1 MSNVVSVQ
9 KAAVVSKEEMVDRL
23 ARHLEQQP
31 QSVQASDNLLKRLEV
46 ASLILPVAALAAAI
60 TLIATSG
67 ASLSESI
74 PAAVFGVWG
83 FFAPCIFLIGLHSII
98 IRAFPPVRFL
108 MAAQT
113 KKSPGFFAGP
123 VAVGMGVFIIV
134 SALVFA
140 ACCAMGGY
148 AFFNPDILEILIPVI
163 IVYSVGSGLCGTWL
177 RKQTA

>member
-1 MSNVVSVQ
+1 VSNAVSVPT
-9 KAAVVSKEEMVDRL
+9 AAVVSKEEMVGRL

-31 QSVQASDNLLKRLEV
+31 ESVRSSDRLLKRLEV
-46 ASLILPVAALAAAI
+46 ASLVLPVAALVAAIVLIAAA
-60 TLIATSG
+60 G
-67 ASLSESI
+67 ASLSKSI

-123 VAVGMGVFIIV
+123 VAVGMGVFIV
-134 SALVFA
+134 AAALVFA

-148 AFFNPDILEILIPVI
+148 AFFNPDILDILIPVI
-163 IVYSVGSGLCGTWL
+163 IVFSVGSGLCRTWL
-177 RKQTA
+177 WKRTA